1 MSQDI
6 SSAQTKDDQQDQVAD
21 SHKIQ
26 QISTSAA
33 KEKFREKIQEM
44 ELKNKEHEVQLKAHT
59 LGIAYVSLQGVPI
72 TPGPLSV
79 ISEEDAIRL
88 QCICFA
94 ESTEEKRIAVIDPTR
109 DDVQIFLKKLHDDL
123 HAKISIYLTS
133 QQSFDS
139 AVKLYEK
146 LPKIKET
153 IHGGIKITQDDV
165 KKYEQIIRDIKT
177 LQSILDTKPTMSEL
191 EVLLAVLGLHTG
203 SSDVHIEAEEGDIKI
218 RLRIDGVLHDIG
230 ILPSSEW
237 KHLINRLKETAQ
249 VKITITDRP
258 QDGRLTIFFGDE
270 KTDVRFST
278 LPTSYGESVVM
289 RILRSTVAGLNFD
302 DLGLSKY
309 TAKALQKEIEK
320 PNGMII
326 TTGPTGSG
334 KTTTLYAVLN
344 TLNSPEVKII
354 TLEDPVEY
362 KLKGINQSQIDPT
375 KGYSFASGLRS
386 ILRQDPDIVM
396 VGEIRDLETADIA
409 INAALTGHLVLSTIH
424 TNSAAGAIPRF
435 LAMGAKGFLLA
446 PALNC
451 MIGQR
456 LVRRLCQSCK
466 KEASLDAEKMERIK
480 KELSSLSP
488 QTGIAVNI
496 NDLHFFESRGCEQCH
511 GIGYKGRI
519 GIYEIMSM
527 NQEVEEH
534 LLAGDVSQYTLEE
547 IAMKA
552 GMVKM
557 VQDGLLRALE
567 GVTSVDEVFSVAE

>member
-1 MSQDI
+1 MSQDL
-6 SSAQTKDDQQDQVAD
+6 DQNN
-21 SHKIQ
+21 KIQ
-26 QISTSAA
+26 HITSPAA
-33 KEKFREKIQEM
+33 QEKFREKMLEM
-44 ELKNKEHEVQLKAHT
+44 ELNDKEHEVQLKAHS
-59 LGIAYVSLQGVPI
+59 LGLQYVSLTGVPI
-72 TPGPLSV
+72 SPGPLSV
-79 ISEEDAIRL
+79 ISEEDARRL
-88 QCICFA
+88 QIICFS
-94 ESTEEKRIAVIDPTR
+94 ESVEEKKIATVDPAR
-109 DDVQIFLKKLHDDL
+109 DDVRDFLKKLEEQL
-123 HAKISIYLTS
+123 HAKISIYVTS
-133 QQSFDS
+133 QQSFDA

-146 LPKIKET
+146 LPKIKEV
-153 IHGGIKITQDDV
+153 IHGGIKITEGDV
-165 KKYEQIIRDIKT
+165 TKYEAVIQDIKK
-177 LQSILDTKPTMSEL
+177 LQSILDAQPTMSEL
-191 EVLLAVLGLHTG
+191 EKILAVLGLKTG
-203 SSDVHIEAEEGDIKI
+203 SSDIHIEAEEQDIKI
-218 RLRIDGVLHDIG
+218 RLRIDGMLHDIG
-230 ILPSSEW
+230 TLPSSEW

-249 VKITITDRP
+249 VKITITDKP
-258 QDGRLTIFFGDE
+258 QDGRLTLFLDE
-270 KTDVRFST
+270 EKIDVRFST

-302 DLGLSKY
+302 DLGLSSY
-309 TAKALQKEIEK
+309 TAKALQKEIAK

-334 KTTTLYAVLN
+334 KTTTLYAILN

-362 KLKGINQSQIDPT
+362 KLKGINQSQIDAS

-409 INAALTGHLVLSTIH
+409 VNAALTGHLVLSTIH

-435 LAMGAKGFLLA
+435 LAMGAKAFLLA

-456 LVRRLCQSCK
+456 LVRRLCQLCK
-466 KEASLDAEKMERIK
+466 KEAHLEGEVMERIK

-488 QTGIAVNI
+488 QVDNRPDMEKLI
-496 NDLHFFESRGCEQCH
+496 FFESSGCEQCH

-527 NQEVEEH
+527 NQELEEH
-534 LLAGDVSQYTLEE
+534 ILSGDVSQYTLEE
-547 IAMKA
+547 LAIKN
-552 GMVKM
+552 GMVRM

-567 GVTSVDEVFSVAE
+567 GVTSIEEVFSVAK